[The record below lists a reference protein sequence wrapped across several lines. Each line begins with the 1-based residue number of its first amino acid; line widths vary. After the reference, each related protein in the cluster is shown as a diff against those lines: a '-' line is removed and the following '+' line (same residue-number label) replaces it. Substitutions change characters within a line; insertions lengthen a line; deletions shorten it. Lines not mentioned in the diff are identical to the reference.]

1 MHIDASRRRQEEV
14 REPLPATNLGAEVGS
29 QLYPS
34 ARANELVGP
43 KPLDAPVFR
52 CGIHHLSL
60 GHLRRFPMNRSAT
73 SSGASSIMLAT
84 PGYRKIRVR
93 FGKSHLARYY
103 LSGLYRNPAIDG
115 RAFDIEIQ
123 DTATIRALK
132 QSIET
137 ETSIPVQR
145 QVLAVLGPGAV
156 AFRDDMLV
164 KDVVKPQSTIML
176 QDSNLG
182 NNQGFHLG
190 HQYGGTFSLGTFVH
204 QGDTVDQG
212 FWGQSPS
219 NRGLHDFSDV
229 FSTNGILQRGDHY
242 LVQAPGPG
250 LLQQPD
256 HQGERHPES
265 AARGSQSASRRG
277 HTYGTAR
284 TEDTDHTQGDE
295 INSGWNGPAPGSASH
310 RYGDTRLNG
319 GGLHQGNKYG
329 KPV

>member
-1 MHIDASRRRQEEV
+1 MS
-14 REPLPATNLGAEVGS
+14 
-29 QLYPS
+29 
-34 ARANELVGP
+34 
-43 KPLDAPVFR
+43 
-52 CGIHHLSL
+52 
-60 GHLRRFPMNRSAT
+60 RSAT
-73 SSGASSIMLAT
+73 SSGASSTMMAT
-84 PGYRKIRVR
+84 PGHRKIRVR
-93 FGKSHLARYY
+93 F
-103 LSGLYRNPAIDG
+103 DG

-123 DTATIRALK
+123 DTATIRGLK

-176 QDSNLG
+176 QDSSLG

-229 FSTNGILQRGDHY
+229 FSTNGVLQRGDHY

-250 LLQQPD
+250 LPQQPD

-265 AARGSQSASRRG
+265 AAGGNQSAPRRG